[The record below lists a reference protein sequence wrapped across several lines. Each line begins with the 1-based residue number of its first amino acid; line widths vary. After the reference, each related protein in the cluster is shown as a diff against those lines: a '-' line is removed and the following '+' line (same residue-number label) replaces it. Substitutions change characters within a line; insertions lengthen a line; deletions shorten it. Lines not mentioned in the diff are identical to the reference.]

1 MKIYVTLL
9 ITALFF
15 GIFLLTP
22 AVSQTVQDIPAQ
34 EKQIHAAVSPAP
46 QPMQEGATVLGY
58 SDQMEL
64 MTLRDGSNEL
74 TCLADTPG
82 DDRFHVACYH
92 NDLEPFMERGREL
105 SAEGHTSAE
114 VREIRQAE
122 IENGTLPMPEKP
134 MALYSLTGNAD
145 AWDYETDTLQSARPL
160 YVVYVP
166 YATLESTGISASPAS
181 EGAPWLMDPGKPWA
195 HIMIGTG
202 RTLGETAEQ

>member
-9 ITALFF
+9 ITGLFF

-134 MALYSLTGNAD
+134 MALYSLTGTAD